1 MNLASAASKK
11 KYPGKSGYRDP
22 ADGRIV
28 PGSTAAGTAVAAP
41 NPAMK
46 DRLLTSTYVLRL
58 NPFHPV
64 YNPAAQRAG
73 DRRRPPQNSFFP
85 SCCGTQ

>member
-11 KYPGKSGYRDP
+11 KYPGSPGYRDP
-22 ADGRIV
+22 ADGRIA

-46 DRLLTSTYVLRL
+46 VRLLTSTDVPRL

-64 YNPAAQRAG
+64 YNPAGRRAG
-73 DRRRPPQNSFFP
+73 WERIRGSQSQRGP
-85 SCCGTQ
+85 

>member
-22 ADGRIV
+22 AHGRIA

-46 DRLLTSTYVLRL
+46 DRLLTSTDVLRV
-58 NPFHPV
+58 NPLDPV
-64 YNPAAQRAG
+64 YNPAEQCAG
-73 DRRRPPQNSFFP
+73 W
-85 SCCGTQ
+85 